1 MSAQAPATAQL
12 PLMPLPAS
20 VTLNSGSVAI
30 NQDFSVVLS
39 GAGSNDP
46 RVRAAAERLFPR
58 LAAQTG
64 IPTVLP
70 RILPPSNE
78 ATLRIVVESKD
89 HKAPQRLGD
98 DESYSLEVANG
109 RIRISADK
117 PLGAL
122 RGIETFLQL
131 VQQNTTQPGAS
142 ATPGFSVPAVT
153 VHDQPRFGWRGLS
166 LDVSRH
172 FMPIETVERTLDGMS
187 AVKLD
192 VLHWHLS
199 DDQGF
204 RVESKKYPRLQ
215 QFGSEGLYYTQAQAR
230 DVIAYARDR
239 GIRVVPE
246 FDMPGHATSW
256 LVGYPRLG
264 VTAGPFQV
272 GNSYGVLSD
281 LMDPT
286 KESTYRFLNGFVG
299 EMARLFPDQ
308 YFHIGGDEVEPK
320 EWKDSPHVRAFM
332 QKHHLADFKA
342 LQAYFNERLE
352 KIVARRHKHMIG
364 WDEVLHPDLPKTVV
378 IQSWRGQ
385 KSLWDAA
392 RQRYQGILSAGYY
405 LDLMYPASYHF
416 SVDPMKIP
424 APAPSH
430 FGQAVEPKEAEPKP
444 GTPADLTPEQ
454 QKLVLGGEAAMW
466 VELATNQNLDS
477 RLWPRLAAI
486 AERLWSPESDTDVAS
501 MYARL
506 QMTNRWLEW
515 LGLTQRSALE
525 LMRQRQAGPF
535 PYQPL
540 DIVASILEPTKGY
553 SRHAERV
560 ATLMPLNRLEDAIA
574 PESNAAREFRDAVD
588 AYLAAPKNQRD
599 SARLHRQLDRW
610 AQAAADAQPMFQQES
625 LLSQD
630 AQVLDAITALCKA
643 GQEALT
649 FLDSGNPPAADWKQH
664 TQGAINPYVD
674 QRVGDILVR
683 ISPAIEKLV
692 EAVPD
697 GSH

>member
-1 MSAQAPATAQL
+1 
-12 PLMPLPAS
+12 
-20 VTLNSGSVAI
+20 
-30 NQDFSVVLS
+30 VLS
-39 GAGSNDP
+39 GAGSGDP
-46 RVRAAAERLFPR
+46 RVKDAAERLFPR
-58 LAAQTG
+58 LALQTG
-64 IPTVLP
+64 IPTILP
-70 RILPPSNE
+70 RILPPGNE
-78 ATLRIVVESKD
+78 ATLTIVVESKD

-98 DESYSLEVANG
+98 DESYSLEVTNG
-109 RIRISADK
+109 RIRVSADK
-117 PLGAL
+117 ALGAL

-131 VQQNTTQPGAS
+131 VQQNTNRPGTPV
-142 ATPGFSVPAVT
+142 TPGFSVPAVT
-153 VHDQPRFGWRGLS
+153 IHDQPRFGWRGLS
-166 LDVSRH
+166 LDVARH
-172 FMPIETVERTLDGMS
+172 FISVERLERTLDGMS

-192 VLHWHLS
+192 VFHWHLS

-204 RVESKKYPRLQ
+204 RIESKRYPKLQ
-215 QFGSEGLYYTQAQAR
+215 QFGSEGLYYTQAQVR
-230 DVIAYARDR
+230 DVIAYARAR
-239 GIRVVPE
+239 GIRIVPE

-299 EMARLFPDQ
+299 EMANLFPDQ

-320 EWKDSPHVRAFM
+320 EWRDSPHVRAFM
-332 QKHHLADFKA
+332 QKHHLADYTA

-352 KIVARRHKHMIG
+352 KIVARHHKHMIG
-364 WDEVLHPDLPKTVV
+364 WDEVLHPDLPKTIV

-385 KSLWDAA
+385 QSLWDAA
-392 RQRYQGILSAGYY
+392 RQGYQGILSAGYY

-424 APAPSH
+424 PPPPNH
-430 FGQAVEPKEAEPKP
+430 FGQEVEPKATDPKP

-454 QKLVLGGEAAMW
+454 QKLILGGEAAMW

-506 QMTNRWLEW
+506 QTTNRWLEW

-540 DIVASILEPTKGY
+540 DTIASILEPTKGY

-560 ATLMPLNRLEDAIA
+560 ATLMPLNRLEDAIP
-574 PESNAAREFRDAVD
+574 PESNPAREFRDAVD
-588 AYLAAPKNQRD
+588 AYLAVPKGQRD
-599 SARLHRQLDRW
+599 SAGLLVQLAQW
-610 AQAAADAQPMFQQES
+610 AHAADEARPMFQQES
-625 LLSQD
+625 LLMQD
-630 AQVLDAITALCKA
+630 AEVLNAITALCKA
-643 GQEALT
+643 GQEALSY
-649 FLDSGNPPAADWKQH
+649 LDSGNPPPADWKQR
-664 TQGAINPYVD
+664 TQGAVNPYVNK
-674 QRVGDILVR
+674 RVGDILVR
-683 ISPAIEKLV
+683 ISPGIEKLL

-697 GSH
+697 SVH